1 MEGNLAP
8 LLPVQRES
16 EASGRGRYDRDSTA
30 NVQEGVESWESEKSR
45 SRRVEAAA

>member
-1 MEGNLAP
+1 MEGNVAP

-30 NVQEGVESWESEKSR
+30 DVQEGVETWERRQFK
-45 SRRVEAAA
+45 RVEEAA